1 MWKLGKFT
9 LIIFSQKFRESNIFS
24 KWLKSSFQEIFLLV
38 TGESEFLVFPHC
50 VQHKKYECKYF
61 CRFFGNIGRDFFFLG
76 GERQYFFLRLL
87 CARKKTD
94 RKMHFINYYNN
105 CIFPQVFYLNNKS
118 SLNFLAT
125 CSKYVLFNIDLW
137 KNHPNLLDFFA
148 KAIFSQTLKVFL
160 TERVRQICGGH
171 S

>member
-1 MWKLGKFT
+1 MRVNFLFFHTVSNTRNMSVNISVDSLETLEETFFSWWGKT
-9 LIIFSQKFRESNIFS
+9 
-24 KWLKSSFQEIFLLV
+24 IFLFEALV
-38 TGESEFLVFPHC
+38 C
-50 VQHKKYECKYF
+50 KK
-61 CRFFGNIGRDFFFLG
+61 
-76 GERQYFFLRLL
+76 
-87 CARKKTD
+87 KKTD

-125 CSKYVLFNIDLW
+125 CSKYVLFRIDLW
-137 KNHPNLLDFFA
+137 KNHPNMLDFFA